1 MQDLAGRGSD
11 RRMIN
16 REDGASSA
24 IGARKQSLVSGSR
37 GGTDT
42 EGIDGKRLRI
52 LREEQEWT
60 LRELAERTGLSA
72 SLISQLERGVTSPSL
87 QSVRRL
93 AEALNV
99 SIFQLLAEGPQSYSY
114 VRADRRRKL
123 VIQHGE
129 ISYELL
135 SPDTKR
141 RLEVWLGALEPG
153 ASSGDDPS
161 VHFSEEFILVLSGQM
176 EIEIG
181 DQRQVLGPGD
191 AIQYDGSQPHKIWN
205 RGDEAL
211 RFVSALTPPT
221 L

>member
-1 MQDLAGRGSD
+1 MTQESSGLDGRLL
-11 RRMIN
+11 
-16 REDGASSA
+16 RE
-24 IGARKQSLVSGSR
+24 
-37 GGTDT
+37 
-42 EGIDGKRLRI
+42 
-52 LREEQEWT
+52 LREEYGLT
-60 LRELAERTGLSA
+60 LRELSVKTGLST

-93 AEALNV
+93 AEALQV
-99 SIFQLLAEGPQSYSY
+99 SIFQLLAADTRGYSY
-114 VRADRRRKL
+114 VPADRRRKL
-123 VIQHGE
+123 VLQHGE

-141 RLEVWLGALEPG
+141 RLEVWLGTLGPG
-153 ASSGDDPS
+153 ATSGDEPS
-161 VHFSEEFILVLSGQM
+161 IHQSEEFILVLSGHM

-181 DQRQVLGPGD
+181 SQRQILGPGD

-205 RGDEAL
+205 HATEPL

>member
-1 MQDLAGRGSD
+1 
-11 RRMIN
+11 
-16 REDGASSA
+16 
-24 IGARKQSLVSGSR
+24 VSRNR
-37 GGTDT
+37 GGTET

-60 LRELAERTGLSA
+60 LRELAERTGLSV

-93 AEALNV
+93 ADALQV
-99 SIFQLLAEGPQSYSY
+99 SIFQLLAADTRGYSY
-114 VRADRRRKL
+114 VPADRRRKL
-123 VIQHGE
+123 VLQHGE

-141 RLEVWLGALEPG
+141 RLEVWLGTLSPG
-153 ASSGDDPS
+153 VTSGEEPS
-161 VHFSEEFILVLSGQM
+161 VHASEEFILVLSGQM

-205 RGDEAL
+205 RGDEPL